1 MRSIASC
8 HPVFIFRRA
17 ASFGCVT
24 AMVVTLAGAS
34 LLARAEVLLP
44 EQRDGPAK
52 QDMEQQQLPRATPAP
67 DIAPGKDMADC
78 VDNDDAQLRIVACT
92 HAIEGKQVTGDDLAA
107 AYYNRAIGY
116 SLLRKY
122 DAAINDFGQTLK
134 LKPGLPAALVNRGT
148 TQLRANRPMAA
159 KQDFDA
165 ALAKDPDNVDAR
177 YLRAWVAAS
186 QGKDQDAIDDLST
199 LLKTHPDHLDALLDR
214 GGLYMR
220 AGKFADAVADF
231 TAMLKLDPKAAAG
244 YYNRGR
250 AKYAKGDYA
259 GAAADFASA
268 MKTRDDNPYAAL
280 RLNLARQFAAHV
292 QKKGKV
298 EGDPAALKTAAD
310 RLLDEQWPVQI
321 LRYFQN
327 KTDAKA
333 IFALIDKDYPSQGP
347 ALRCEVNYYL
357 GQAALLRGDRKA
369 AVDYFR
375 AAIATGSTSTIEYID
390 SSLTLKQLGA

>member
-1 MRSIASC
+1 MVAILA
-8 HPVFIFRRA
+8 A
-17 ASFGCVT
+17 AS
-24 AMVVTLAGAS
+24 LP
-34 LLARAEVLLP
+34 ARAEVLLP

-52 QDMEQQQLPRATPAP
+52 QDMEQQQQLPRATPAP

-78 VDNDDAQLRIVACT
+78 IDNDDAQLRIVACT

-116 SLLRKY
+116 TLLRKY

-186 QGKDQDAIDDLST
+186 QGKDQDAIEDLSR

-220 AGKFADAVADF
+220 AGKFAEAVADF

-292 QKKGKV
+292 QKKGKS

-327 KTDAKA
+327 KTDAKS
-333 IFALIDKDYPSQGP
+333 IFALIDKDYPSQAP

-369 AVDYFR
+369 AVDYFK
-375 AAIATGSTSTIEYID
+375 AAVATGSTSTIEYID

>member
-1 MRSIASC
+1 MRPAFLRFNPAAISC
-8 HPVFIFRRA
+8 
-17 ASFGCVT
+17 CT
-24 AMVVTLAGAS
+24 ALALLLGTATLP
-34 LLARAEVLLP
+34 ARAEVLLP

-52 QDMEQQQLPRATPAP
+52 EDMEQQQQLPRATPAP

-92 HAIEGKQVTGDDLAA
+92 HAIEGKQVSGDDLAA
-107 AYYNRAIGY
+107 VYYNRAIGY
-116 SLLRKY
+116 TLLRKY
-122 DAAINDFGQTLK
+122 DAAIKDFGETLK

-177 YLRAWVAAS
+177 YLRAWVSAS
-186 QGKDQDAIDDLST
+186 QGKDQDAIADLST

-214 GGLYMR
+214 GGLYIR
-220 AGKFADAVADF
+220 AGKFDDAIGDF

-250 AKYAKGDYA
+250 ARYAKGDYA
-259 GAAADFASA
+259 GAANDFASA
-268 MKTRDDNPYAAL
+268 MKVRDDNPYAAL
-280 RLNLARQFAAHV
+280 RLNLARQFAAHL
-292 QKKGKV
+292 QKKGNA
-298 EGDPAALKTAAD
+298 EGDPAALKAAAAK
-310 RLLDEQWPVQI
+310 LLDEQWPVQI
-321 LRYFQN
+321 VRYFQN
-327 KTDAKA
+327 KADPKS
-333 IFALIDKDYPSQGP
+333 IFALIDKDYPIQGP

-369 AVDYFR
+369 AVDYFK
-375 AAIATGSTSTIEYID
+375 AAVATGSTSTIEYID
-390 SSLTLKQLGA
+390 SNLTLKQLGA